1 MFSFN
6 HALNNHIPDIKFLQ
20 TTSAPGTGIFSDFS
34 NIQSVNVSGV
44 VRSFDPTIGTITY
57 NAELK
62 YYYSCAY
69 PLEYLI
75 NNTQVDV

>member
-1 MFSFN
+1 
-6 HALNNHIPDIKFLQ
+6 
-20 TTSAPGTGIFSDFS
+20 
-34 NIQSVNVSGV
+34 VNVSGI
-44 VRSFDPTIGTITY
+44 VRSFDPTIGTVTY

-69 PLEYLI
+69 PLEYLV